1 MVETVEQDFTLIVTN
16 RKVPTPWGKGQ
27 AGNIRQGST
36 LSGPVGEDLEG
47 GDMNE
52 TQLVLAGFGGD
63 GQDLGVVVEAHGVDG
78 GSQVSDGAQGLGCAG
93 L

>member
-1 MVETVEQDFTLIVTN
+1 MVETVKQDFTLIVTN
-16 RKVPTPWGKGQ
+16 RKVPTPWREGQ
-27 AGNIRQGST
+27 TSNIGQGST

-52 TQLVLAGFGGD
+52 TQLILAGFGGD

-78 GSQVSDGAQGLGCAG
+78 GSQVPDGAQGLGCAS